1 MANKI
6 KIGLGGDASGTNET
20 GANAVTNG
28 SPRNIQPA
36 TVDRPVTVDRVVVS
50 TPPESIAVA
59 PSKEIPIEAAQSK
72 PSVQPSVP
80 VINAK
85 ETAAPTTTPTK
96 KIAGDTGLN
105 QTNTNKST
113 DYEVRPVTTTVDT
126 PKKDTPK
133 TVDTPKNDT
142 PPKTEVPKNDDKP
155 KIPTTGDGS
164 TTTTTKTTVDTPKKD
179 EPKNDDKPENKKPK
193 ISTTSDEDKTT
204 VDKKTTDTPKKDDTP
219 DDVPDRN
226 ITTTTTTTEIKI
238 PPPVQPKKQNNYAQ
252 GESIMTGLN
261 LVSDS
266 AKAGVDVRAVGTMA
280 TNDIDGKA
288 VKNAG
293 IGVSVGKDVGENT
306 TLHAHGLLSEKG
318 YAVGVGGIHKVSEKA
333 SIKADVNHFSV
344 RNGEDHEA
352 KSGNQVRLGGKY
364 QVTDNIDILGAVGH
378 KQMKTFAGEKGSSTE
393 LHLGA
398 NIKSEVAD
406 GRAILSA
413 GIGGNIDLATR
424 NFDKSHGVGVHLGI
438 GTNNKTSQTL
448 IVNEQLANV
457 KPVVEQVQKQ
467 TYSLNLNTDAMFA
480 FNKGDA
486 ANLKPGAKMEVS
498 KFVDTLLAP
507 NATTDGKSILE
518 TMKEK
523 GLPLEIVG
531 RTDKFG
537 ENEAKYKNGKMVFQG
552 NYALSDER
560 ANTTA
565 QLIIAEIKRRTGE
578 DITSMV
584 RARGV
589 GENEATVDEK
599 MAMEQAKQKLG
610 VNKETPAVRELA
622 RQYTQVDRNATSN
635 LIGVDNIRPEFAQE
649 KGLQVQVKT
658 HTEQITKQVEVKED
672 HYYKLEGKRI
682 SSDPE
687 KLKAQIA
694 EGKVKVQ
701 EINPTED
708 EKMAAKASP
717 INFTA
722 MQSTNEAAKQAQEI
736 EKQKVE
742 QEQTLKNTSAFKPQ

>member
-6 KIGLGGDASGTNET
+6 KIGLGGDATGTNET

-50 TPPESIAVA
+50 TPAESIAVA
-59 PSKEIPIEAAQSK
+59 PSKDIPIKAAEAK
-72 PSVQPSVP
+72 PSVP

-85 ETAAPTTTPTK
+85 ETAPTPVTTPTSTPTK

-105 QTNTNKST
+105 QTNTDKST
-113 DYEVRPVTTTVDT
+113 DYEVKKTNSPPPVTTTTTTT
-126 PKKDTPK
+126 PKKDDPPVTTTPKNEDKQPEKPKNDETPK
-133 TVDTPKNDT
+133 TNDRPSSSSTSVTTEEKKEPKKPRIQT
-142 PPKTEVPKNDDKP
+142 TDDK
-155 KIPTTGDGS
+155 
-164 TTTTTKTTVDTPKKD
+164 
-179 EPKNDDKPENKKPK
+179 
-193 ISTTSDEDKTT
+193 DKTT
-204 VDKKTTDTPKKDDTP
+204 VDKTTDEEKKPPKKDDIP
-219 DDVPDRN
+219 DEPDRD
-226 ITTTTTTTEIKI
+226 ITTTTTTITTE
-238 PPPVQPKKQNNYAQ
+238 PPKPKNNHAQ
-252 GESIMTGLN
+252 HQAMS
-261 LVSDS
+261 V
-266 AKAGVDVRAVGTMA
+266 AKDTI
-280 TNDIDGKA
+280 TNGMQD
-288 VKNAG
+288 
-293 IGVSVGKDVGENT
+293 GVSV
-306 TLHAHGLLSEKG
+306 HGF
-318 YAVGVGGIHKVSEKA
+318 A
-333 SIKADVNHFSV
+333 SIATNAPDGSSVNKQGVAAGYKKTTDSGVSFTGVAAVSTDGDIATNARIGKSLKDDKTNIFGEVGTTHINKGQDNEVKKSVDV
-344 RNGEDHEA
+344 A
-352 KSGNQVRLGGKY
+352 
-364 QVTDNIDILGAVGH
+364 LGAQRDLGKGFSLTGAIQH
-378 KQMKTFAGEKGSSTE
+378 AQMKTFGGEKASATGVHVGTNYQRE
-393 LHLGA
+393 
-398 NIKSEVAD
+398 IAD

-413 GIGGNIDLATR
+413 GLGA
-424 NFDKSHGVGVHLGI
+424 NFDVATKNVEKSNAVALSLGV
-438 GTNNKTSQTL
+438 GTNNKTAQDL
-448 IVNEQLANV
+448 IVREEFANV

-507 NATTDGKSILE
+507 NATTDGKSIWE

-560 ANTTA
+560 ANTTS
-565 QLIIAEIKRRTGE
+565 QLIIAEFKRRTGE

-599 MAMEQAKQKLG
+599 MAIEQAKQRLG
-610 VNKETPAVRELA
+610 VNKETPAVKELA

-694 EGKVKVQ
+694 EGKVRVQ

>member
-6 KIGLGGDASGTNET
+6 KIGLGGDAAGTNET

-50 TPPESIAVA
+50 TPAENIAVA
-59 PSKEIPIEAAQSK
+59 PSKEIPIKAAEAR
-72 PSVQPSVP
+72 PSVP

-85 ETAAPTTTPTK
+85 ETAPTPVTTPTSTPTK

-105 QTNTNKST
+105 QTNTDKST
-113 DYEVRPVTTTVDT
+113 DYEVKQKKPEQPTVSSPPPVTTTT
-126 PKKDTPK
+126 PKQPEPPKKDDKPVTKTPNNEEK
-133 TVDTPKNDT
+133 DKKPEPVSSSTSVTTEEKKEPKKPRIQT
-142 PPKTEVPKNDDKP
+142 TDDK
-155 KIPTTGDGS
+155 
-164 TTTTTKTTVDTPKKD
+164 
-179 EPKNDDKPENKKPK
+179 
-193 ISTTSDEDKTT
+193 DKTT
-204 VDKKTTDTPKKDDTP
+204 VDKTTDEGKEPDKPKKEDNPTP
-219 DDVPDRN
+219 DEPDRK
-226 ITTTTTTTEIKI
+226 ITTTTTEIT
-238 PPPVQPKKQNNYAQ
+238 QPKKPNNHAQHQAMNVAKETITNGMQDGVSVHGFGAIATNGPDGRSVNKQGGAIGYKTTTDNGVSFTGVAAASTDGDFATNARISKSLKDDRMNIFGEVGTTHINKGQGNEVKQAVDYGIGAQ
-252 GESIMTGLN
+252 GELGKGFSLTG
-261 LVSDS
+261 
-266 AKAGVDVRAVGTMA
+266 AIK
-280 TNDIDGKA
+280 
-288 VKNAG
+288 
-293 IGVSVGKDVGENT
+293 
-306 TLHAHGLLSEKG
+306 HA
-318 YAVGVGGIHKVSEKA
+318 
-333 SIKADVNHFSV
+333 
-344 RNGEDHEA
+344 
-352 KSGNQVRLGGKY
+352 
-364 QVTDNIDILGAVGH
+364 
-378 KQMKTFAGEKGSSTE
+378 QMKTFDGEKASATGVHVGTNYQRE
-393 LHLGA
+393 
-398 NIKSEVAD
+398 IAD

-413 GIGGNIDLATR
+413 GLGA
-424 NFDKSHGVGVHLGI
+424 NFDVATKNVEKSNAVALSLGV
-438 GTNNKTSQTL
+438 GTNNKTAQDL
-448 IVNEQLANV
+448 IVREEFANV

-599 MAMEQAKQKLG
+599 MAIEQAKQRLG
-610 VNKETPAVRELA
+610 VNKETPAVKELA

-736 EKQKVE
+736 EKQKIE
-742 QEQTLKNTSAFKPQ
+742 QEQTFKNTSAFKPQ